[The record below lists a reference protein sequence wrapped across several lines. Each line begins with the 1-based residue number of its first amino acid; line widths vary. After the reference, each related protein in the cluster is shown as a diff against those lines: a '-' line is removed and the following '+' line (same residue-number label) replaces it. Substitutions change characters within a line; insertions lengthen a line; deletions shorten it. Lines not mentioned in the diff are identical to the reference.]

1 MRVFMYMLYNKIKI
15 QIDTNNELLRTMYTY
30 VYELLQRKKKRF
42 HSLIEIE
49 IEIVVEISKSIIM
62 H

>member
-1 MRVFMYMLYNKIKI
+1 MLYNKIKI